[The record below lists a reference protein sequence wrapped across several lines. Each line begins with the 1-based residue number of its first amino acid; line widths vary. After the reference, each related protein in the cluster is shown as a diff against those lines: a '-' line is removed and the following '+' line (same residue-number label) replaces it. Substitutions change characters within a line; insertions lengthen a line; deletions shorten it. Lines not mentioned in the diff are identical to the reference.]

1 MKTAKLAAAAEV
13 NSKNGEAR
21 DQRLH
26 AMDYLEYAD
35 LQSGRVSKARAVLD
49 EMKGLPPASGLTLT
63 GNYGAAAIP
72 ARYAIELG
80 NWEQAAQLRVAEDG
94 VPWAQAITWTAI
106 GVGSARSKNLEKAAQ
121 AEQKLAALRD
131 SIAKQNNSYWSN
143 QVEVERR
150 EVAAWIAEQ
159 HGKSADAL
167 QLARFAA
174 ALEESMDKAAVTAGA
189 VTAAREMLAEL
200 LLLEHHAKDS

>member
-1 MKTAKLAAAAEV
+1 MYAKIAPASAHANHMASHLFTRVGSWDESISSNLKSAELAAAAEV

-49 EMKGLPPASGLTLT
+49 EMNGLPPASGLTLT

-106 GVGSARSKNLEKAAQ
+106 GVGSARSKNLEKATQ

-131 SIAKQNNSYWSN
+131 SIAKQNNS
-143 QVEVERR
+143 
-150 EVAAWIAEQ
+150 
-159 HGKSADAL
+159 
-167 QLARFAA
+167 
-174 ALEESMDKAAVTAGA
+174 
-189 VTAAREMLAEL
+189 
-200 LLLEHHAKDS
+200 